1 MMLDLQFVHAVH
13 KAQSIVVI
21 LYLFRNLDSAL
32 YLHVISIAYPQML
45 QHIMYLHRVDLSAF
59 SLQVQFSPR
68 DFQAVMKLLDSMN
81 DGKRVDES
89 AGEEDKT
96 SEVSPKD
103 RDDEKKDEEVHEASA
118 EEEQAAVSNIHVTAN
133 VAFIRLLL
141 HSKEGQ
147 LADVKVEGIH

>member
-1 MMLDLQFVHAVH
+1 
-13 KAQSIVVI
+13 
-21 LYLFRNLDSAL
+21 
-32 YLHVISIAYPQML
+32 
-45 QHIMYLHRVDLSAF
+45 
-59 SLQVQFSPR
+59 
-68 DFQAVMKLLDSMN
+68 MKLLDSMN

-133 VAFIRLLL
+133 IAFIRLLL

-147 LADVKVEGIH
+147 LADVKVEGILVVVLCTVYAQNPFLHDVDVKTN